1 MPGRLLPRLFFE
13 APPEQVAPRLLGK
26 VLAHRTSGGVLAG
39 RIVEVEAY
47 LGPHNDPPDPA
58 AHSHRGP
65 TTRNSVLF
73 GPPGHAYVYAI
84 YGRYFCMNVSC
95 EPESR
100 AGGILLRAL
109 DPLPGPNGAA
119 LARMALNR
127 GLAPGVRASQLTSGP
142 GRLCQALGLN
152 RKSHNGLD
160 LVDSASPLQIRD
172 DAWASSEVL
181 VTARIGIREAVDWP
195 LRFVVRGDACVSG
208 PKRMR

>member
-1 MPGRLLPRLFFE
+1 
-13 APPEQVAPRLLGK
+13 
-26 VLAHRTSGGVLAG
+26 
-39 RIVEVEAY
+39 
-47 LGPHNDPPDPA
+47 
-58 AHSHRGP
+58 
-65 TTRNSVLF
+65 
-73 GPPGHAYVYAI
+73 
-84 YGRYFCMNVSC
+84 MNVSC